1 MSVSYEIMSQKLG
14 KWSSDSVST
23 DKEDAISGAEETLAR
38 GKVEAVK
45 VIEETVDETTGD
57 ARDRVVFNKSRDAP
71 SKQKSTGDK
80 KEKKSS
86 NKKSSGKAKKKSRH
100 SLGDLLVIIFL
111 GTFSVVSSVAFV
123 ICFMSK

>member
-1 MSVSYEIMSQKLG
+1 MERSNQFKR
-14 KWSSDSVST
+14 SSPNVQTQGLSNTPSIVGIGFEKDGRS
-23 DKEDAISGAEETLAR
+23 